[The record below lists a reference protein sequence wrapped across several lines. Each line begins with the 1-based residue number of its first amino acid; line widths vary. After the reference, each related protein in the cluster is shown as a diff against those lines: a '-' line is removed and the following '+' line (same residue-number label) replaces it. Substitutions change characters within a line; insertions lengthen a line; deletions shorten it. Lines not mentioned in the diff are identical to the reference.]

1 MPRWRLH
8 GDGGGTRPGRAA
20 SVGRCGGGL
29 ELGGGWNGT
38 EGRARARRTNGRR
51 RWCSACAGACCGTV
65 ARSGV
70 RAGALGRL
78 LWAAGRGM
86 TGWGGPGSSGRRAA
100 ARARPEA
107 RVCSGGRERASW
119 SERRGAACACGAGR
133 QRRQG
138 RGTCSSGVVMALG
151 RGAAGRQQGSEHGRA
166 RSSDAACAEKP
177 GRGRERER
185 VKSES

>member
-1 MPRWRLH
+1 M
-8 GDGGGTRPGRAA
+8 
-20 SVGRCGGGL
+20 V
-29 ELGGGWNGT
+29 
-38 EGRARARRTNGRR
+38 
-51 RWCSACAGACCGTV
+51 
-65 ARSGV
+65 
-70 RAGALGRL
+70 LGRS
-78 LWAAGRGM
+78 
-86 TGWGGPGSSGRRAA
+86 GSSGRQAA

-107 RVCSGGRERASW
+107 RVRSGGRERASW

-177 GRGRERER
+177 GRGRERE
-185 VKSES
+185 SEVRELTLNFLKIFNGSSKNFEHESCSKRRNLQLLFHPFSHLRFCLKVTNSNLNAKEITLYTLFFEFLSKFCVLT

>member
-1 MPRWRLH
+1 VVDLRGRGPGRGAPREQAAGGGSVPPPRLH
-8 GDGGGTRPGRAA
+8 GDGGGARLGRAA
-20 SVGRCGGGL
+20 SVGRHGGGL
-29 ELGGGWNGT
+29 ELGGVWNGA
-38 EGRARARRTNGRR
+38 EGRARARRTNGKR
-51 RWCSACAGACCGTV
+51 RWCSACTGACCGTV

-119 SERRGAACACGAGR
+119 SERRGAACACRAGR
-133 QRRQG
+133 QRR
-138 RGTCSSGVVMALG
+138 SGDG
-151 RGAAGRQQGSEHGRA
+151 AGRAGVHGRHHGRA
-166 RSSDAACAEKP
+166 TVAA
-177 GRGRERER
+177 
-185 VKSES
+185 